1 MENQIRMVIVDDRR
15 FIRDLF
21 RTMLHREKSI
31 QIVGEAANGP
41 QMFNVVI
48 NLAPD
53 VLFLNMTLPNADA
66 LEVIAA
72 VRHKSPNTRTLLF
85 SESMSEVS
93 VFKALKAGAK
103 GFISLGESPA
113 DLIKAIQTVRR
124 DELWV
129 SRKQI
134 ARFFDR
140 EAVAEIGQENI
151 KGTAKAPLTPREK
164 ETLKCLTTG
173 CSNKEIANT
182 LFISEKTVKCHMN
195 HIFKKLNVTRRI
207 DATLYALNRGLM

>member
-41 QMFNVVI
+41 QMFNVI
-48 NLAPD
+48 GDLAPD
-53 VLFLNMTLPNADA
+53 VLLLNMTLPNAEV
-66 LEVIAA
+66 LEVIPA

-124 DELWV
+124 GELWV

-140 EAVAEIGQENI
+140 EAVVETRQENR
-151 KGTAKAPLTPREK
+151 KGTTKAPLTPREK

-195 HIFKKLNVTRRI
+195 SIFKKLNVTRRI
-207 DATLYALNRGLM
+207 DATLYALNRGLS